1 MLTFKSKNGII
12 IAIKDGKKVAVYGT
26 IFQLYTQGLIGCNDA
41 KALVLDD
48 YMVIELESMGYK
60 IFTSKVDALMYIES
74 KYIDC

>member
-1 MLTFKSKNGII
+1 MLTFKSKDGIM

-26 IFQLYTQGLIGCNDA
+26 IFQLYTQGLIGCNEG

-48 YMVIELESMGYK
+48 YMVIELETMGYK
-60 IFTSKVDALMYIES
+60 IFSTKADTLKYIES